1 MGYDV
6 YEVNGKSPVTVKFT
20 LNQYKDLHSI
30 EVNDKRLVEGEYT
43 VNPDGS
49 ISYTFSANAKTY
61 DFLVQT
67 KAQKVTLSLDKDS
80 TAGYIIKELESPKEF
95 EVGQKI
101 KLSLGVTSEEYSL
114 YDKIITVTYNGEILK
129 VDENDFS
136 FEILPLKGIENIK
149 VVVANKPQA

>member
-1 MGYDV
+1 MKIQTNYNNIYNYPKYQYNRANIVTGSN
-6 YEVNGKSPVTVKFT
+6 VNFEGIR
-20 LNQYKDLHSI
+20 L
-30 EVNDKRLVEGEYT
+30 DK
-43 VNPDGS
+43 
-49 ISYTFSANAKTY
+49 II
-61 DFLVQT
+61 QT

-101 KLSLGVTSEEYSL
+101 KLSLGVISEEYSL